1 MPPLHWS
8 CAPPKQGRALN
19 QGEVCTCLSR
29 ALVHESIYD
38 RFMEKA
44 IARVNAIK
52 LGSPLDFDTM
62 IGAQASNDQLE
73 KILSYIAIGKGEG
86 AKVLTGGS
94 RHIQEGELAEGYYVQ
109 PTVLEGHNR
118 MRIFQ
123 EEIFGPVLSVTTFKG
138 NDEAF
143 SIANATIAPNLRR
156 RENLPAIASQGIE
169 ASLAARFGRVSLD
182 GAIAWTD
189 ARVQGEGASL
199 DLDGNRPAQTP
210 EFAASLT
217 LGWQPAPGWQVA
229 GTLRHVSTQFED
241 DRETDRLA
249 PATTLDAFIAAPLYG
264 PLSLIARAENLTDE
278 PVITRNQGGSI
289 DLGTPRTL
297 WLGMRYGF

>member
-1 MPPLHWS
+1 LPPLHWS
-8 CAPPKQGRALN
+8 CALPKQGRALN

-138 NDEAF
+138 NDEAL
-143 SIANATIAPNLRR
+143 SIANVTIAPNLRR
-156 RENLPAIASQGIE
+156 RENLPAIASQGI
-169 ASLAARFGRVSLD
+169 D
-182 GAIAWTD
+182 T
-189 ARVQGEGASL
+189 RVQGEGASL